1 MRVFTPGSASPPRS
15 PSRRPEM
22 CSSRWRM
29 RRIGDLG
36 DFRREHGFLA
46 VIARVLSS
54 GALFGGIFFMAMA
67 FFSNLVGLSWADLSL
82 MGPASAA
89 LTFVT
94 NAMGA
99 KFFLHENV
107 DRRRWFATIFVC
119 CRSGPAH
126 PLLNPPIPATM
137 AAPDGWPIFA
147 LCWQMWGCR
156 PPPKAPELELRQLW
170 ATRRACEAPALY
182 RTN

>member
-1 MRVFTPGSASPPRS
+1 MRSLYTWTCILITVCAAASGNVLIALA
-15 PSRRPEM
+15 
-22 CSSRWRM
+22 M

-36 DFRREHGFLA
+36 EFRRNHGFLA

-94 NAMGA
+94 NALGA

-107 DRRRWFATIFVC
+107 DRRRWIATIFVC
-119 CRSGPAH
+119 CGVLLLSGS
-126 PLLNPPIPATM
+126 
-137 AAPDGWPIFA
+137 
-147 LCWQMWGCR
+147 
-156 PPPKAPELELRQLW
+156 
-170 ATRRACEAPALY
+170 
-182 RTN
+182 

>member
-1 MRVFTPGSASPPRS
+1 MRALYTWLCILITVCAAASGDVLIALA
-15 PSRRPEM
+15 
-22 CSSRWRM
+22 M

-36 DFRREHGFLA
+36 ELRRKYGFMA

-54 GALFGGIFFMAMA
+54 GALFGGVFFMAMA

-94 NAMGA
+94 NALGA

-107 DRRRWFATIFVC
+107 DRRRWFATVFVC
-119 CRSGPAH
+119 AGV
-126 PLLNPPIPATM
+126 LL
-137 AAPDGWPIFA
+137 
-147 LCWQMWGCR
+147 L
-156 PPPKAPELELRQLW
+156 
-170 ATRRACEAPALY
+170 TR
-182 RTN
+182 